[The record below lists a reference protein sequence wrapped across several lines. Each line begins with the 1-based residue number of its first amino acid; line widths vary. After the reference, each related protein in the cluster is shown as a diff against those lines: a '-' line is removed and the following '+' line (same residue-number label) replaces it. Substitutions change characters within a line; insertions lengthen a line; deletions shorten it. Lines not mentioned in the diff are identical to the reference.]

1 MLSHFTHVWLFASLW
16 TEALQAPLSVGFS
29 RQKWWSGLPCPPLGD
44 LPDPGIKPASLTSP
58 TLAGGFFTTSA
69 TWEAHQIFLCCVTQS
84 CPTLCD
90 TMDGSLPDSSVHGDS
105 PGKNTGVGCHD
116 LLQVIF
122 PTQRLN
128 PGLLHCRW
136 ILYHLSYQGSP
147 QTCLLPTYFWSILSL
162 FVVDPI
168 AGKLSVFSCS
178 LC

>member
-1 MLSHFTHVWLFASLW
+1 MNSHIQLTSKCVCMCAKSLHSCL
-16 TEALQAPLSVGFS
+16 TLCIPMDCGPSGSSIRRILQAKMMEWVAL
-29 RQKWWSGLPCPPLGD
+29 PPLGD

-147 QTCLLPTYFWSILSL
+147 QTCLLPTYF
-162 FVVDPI
+162 
-168 AGKLSVFSCS
+168 
-178 LC
+178 

>member
-1 MLSHFTHVWLFASLW
+1 MILCDPVDCSPPGSSVHGI
-16 TEALQAPLSVGFS
+16 LQARILEWVAMPSPRGS
-29 RQKWWSGLPCPPLGD
+29 SHPETE
-44 LPDPGIKPASLTSP
+44 PAPLTSP